1 VGRQSDVWQ
10 RPLSLRGAADLT
22 ALSKV
27 NNVAWYALQKGPAH
41 DQLADAP
48 EAFRAHDFTADL
60 HNFDDTAALI
70 MNLDLV
76 IAVDTGVAHLAAALG
91 KPVWVLLPANSDWRW
106 LEERSDSPWYPT
118 MKLFRQ
124 TALSDW
130 TQVVERVSQALR
142 EGSR

>member
-1 VGRQSDVWQ
+1 
-10 RPLSLRGAADLT
+10 
-22 ALSKV
+22 
-27 NNVAWYALQKGPAH
+27 
-41 DQLADAP
+41 LANAP
-48 EAFRAHDFTADL
+48 EAFRANDFSADL
-60 HNFDDTAALI
+60 NSFDDTAALI

-124 TALSDW
+124 TVLGDW
-130 TQVVERVSQALR
+130 APVVKQVSEELR
-142 EGSR
+142 EGRL